1 MEYPGVNLGQ
11 RGGLFDLYQYYLGGY
26 DQDDTTGPVTQ
37 VPTTTG
43 GNQDGFSVYNPDPNR
58 VRQPIGSPYPDINF
72 DGPLTQEQLADYR
85 FQQNRANA
93 GAGYYGDPNYIGGF
107 SGNITQ
113 SGPGREFIYDNTGK
127 SYDDMAIMTGVE
139 DEDPSLIAKIRS
151 GIINNPLAQGIM
163 AFANPGFALAKTA
176 GVGILDAF
184 GNLTGVNKR
193 AIQETQLSQQGIAID
208 DIGRVAFQNF
218 GIKEDGKFG
227 ALGAYDPS
235 GVNIMAGYNANMI
248 TQDTFDKRRKKAK
261 EKMSPKGFEEFNIA
275 LTAAEDL
282 WKKTQE
288 VSEKIVDKREFDRR
302 KEKREKIQE
311 DLAAAGFGESGAVG
325 LDADM
330 DVSIQ
335 DYDDAGTYT
344 PPSSNDKA
352 PPSKPKST
360 KPSAPP
366 SMGFGNPSSNNGGGG
381 GGGTSAAG
389 GAGAGGGSQQA
400 SSSGST
406 NSGRSDGGWGWKD
419 GGLVQRKPYGDGG
432 IVDLL

>member
-1 MEYPGVNLGQ
+1 MKYPGVNLGQ
-11 RGGLFDLYQYYLGGY
+11 RGGLFDLYQYYLGGG
-26 DQDDTTGPVTQ
+26 DDSQDTTDPGTQ
-37 VPTTTG
+37 ESNTTG

-113 SGPGREFIYDNTGK
+113 TGPGRQFTGDEAMIVGDPRDLIK
-127 SYDDMAIMTGVE
+127 KDEE
-139 DEDPSLIAKIRS
+139 DIGFLASVRQNVLK
-151 GIINNPLAQGIM
+151 NPLFKVAAAIYNPASALVQG
-163 AFANPGFALAKTA
+163 
-176 GVGILDAF
+176 GIQFLQE
-184 GNLTGVNKR
+184 NLPVNAR

-218 GIKEDGKFG
+218 GIKEDGTFG

>member
-261 EKMSPKGFEEFNIA
+261 EKMSEKGFKEFDIA
-275 LTAAEDL
+275 LTAAENL

-288 VSEKIVDKREFDRR
+288 VSEKIVEKREFEKR

-311 DLAAAGFGESGAVG
+311 DLTKAGFGEAGAVG
-325 LDADM
+325 LDSNM
-330 DVSIQ
+330 DKQIFD
-335 DYDDAGTYT
+335 DYTYT
-344 PPSSNDKA
+344 PPSGDDTPKA
-352 PPSKPKST
+352 PPKKPQQSGPT
-360 KPSAPP
+360 YSG
-366 SMGFGNPSSNNGGGG
+366 MSSIGSGGGGGGGG

>member
-1 MEYPGVNLGQ
+1 MEYPGVRLGQ
-11 RGGLFDLYQYYLGGY
+11 RGGLFDLYQYYLGGG
-26 DQDDTTGPVTQ
+26 DDSQDTTDPGTQ
-37 VPTTTG
+37 ESNTTG

-113 SGPGREFIYDNTGK
+113 TGPGRQFTGDEAMIVGDPRDLIK
-127 SYDDMAIMTGVE
+127 KDEE
-139 DEDPSLIAKIRS
+139 DIGFLASVRQNVLK
-151 GIINNPLAQGIM
+151 NPLFKVAAAIYNPASALVQG
-163 AFANPGFALAKTA
+163 
-176 GVGILDAF
+176 GIQFLQE
-184 GNLTGVNKR
+184 NLPVNAR

-218 GIKEDGKFG
+218 GIKEDGTFG

-325 LDADM
+325 LDPDM
-330 DVSIQ
+330 DKQIID
-335 DYDDAGTYT
+335 DYTYT
-344 PPSSNDKA
+344 PPSRDDTSKA
-352 PPSKPKST
+352 PPSKPKQST
-360 KPSAPP
+360 FQESYEREDRDT
-366 SMGFGNPSSNNGGGG
+366 GSSGGGASYDSG
-381 GGGTSAAG
+381 SAGTSAG
-389 GAGAGGGSQQA
+389 K
-400 SSSGST
+400 SSSR
-406 NSGRSDGGWGWKD
+406 GRTDGGWGWKD
-419 GGLVQRKPYGDGG
+419 GGLVQRKPYGNGG

>member
-1 MEYPGVNLGQ
+1 MEYPGVRLGQ
-11 RGGLFDLYQYYLGGY
+11 RGGLFDLYQYYLGGG
-26 DQDDTTGPVTQ
+26 DESQDTTDPGTQ
-37 VPTTTG
+37 APNTTG
-43 GNQDGFSVYNPDPNR
+43 GNPEGFSVYNPDPNR

-85 FQQNRANA
+85 FQQNRADA

-113 SGPGREFIYDNTGK
+113 TGPGREFIYDNTGK

-151 GIINNPLAQGIM
+151 GIIDNPLFKAAAAIYNPASALVQG
-163 AFANPGFALAKTA
+163 
-176 GVGILDAF
+176 GIQFLQE
-184 GNLTGVNKR
+184 NLPVNAR

-218 GIKEDGKFG
+218 GIKEDGTFG

-325 LDADM
+325 LDANM
-330 DVSIQ
+330 DKQIFD
-335 DYDDAGTYT
+335 DYSYT
-344 PPSSNDKA
+344 PPSRDDKPQAPSKKPDYSNVSTGG
-352 PPSKPKST
+352 PPSQ
-360 KPSAPP
+360 
-366 SMGFGNPSSNNGGGG
+366 GGGG
-381 GGGTSAAG
+381 GGPPSQGGGASYGGGGSSAAK
-389 GAGAGGGSQQA
+389 AGGGSQQA
-400 SSSGST
+400 KSGGSRPGGGGGM
-406 NSGRSDGGWGWKD
+406 SGWGWKD

>member
-1 MEYPGVNLGQ
+1 MKYPGVNLGQ
-11 RGGLFDLYQYYLGGY
+11 RGGLFDLYQYYLGGG
-26 DQDDTTGPVTQ
+26 DESQDTTDPVTQ

-43 GNQDGFSVYNPDPNR
+43 GDQTNTMGIDLNR
-58 VRQPIGSPYPDINF
+58 ITQPIGSPYPDISF

-85 FQQNRANA
+85 FQQNRADA

-113 SGPGREFIYDNTGK
+113 TGPGREFIYDNTGK

-139 DEDPSLIAKIRS
+139 DEEDIGFLTSVRQNVLK
-151 GIINNPLAQGIM
+151 NPLFKVA
-163 AFANPGFALAKTA
+163 ASVYNPASSLVKGGLQFLK
-176 GVGILDAF
+176 D
-184 GNLTGVNKR
+184 NLPVNAR

-208 DIGRVAFQNF
+208 DIGRVAFQDF

-248 TQDTFDKRRKKAK
+248 TQDTFDKRRKNAK
-261 EKMSPKGFEEFNIA
+261 EKMSPEGFIEFNIA

-311 DLAAAGFGESGAVG
+311 DLTKAGFGESGAVG

-330 DVSIQ
+330 DKQIFD
-335 DYDDAGTYT
+335 DYSYT
-344 PPSSNDKA
+344 PPPSGGDDKPQA
-352 PPSKPKST
+352 PPSKPQQSGPT
-360 KPSAPP
+360 YSG
-366 SMGFGNPSSNNGGGG
+366 MSSIGSGGGGGG